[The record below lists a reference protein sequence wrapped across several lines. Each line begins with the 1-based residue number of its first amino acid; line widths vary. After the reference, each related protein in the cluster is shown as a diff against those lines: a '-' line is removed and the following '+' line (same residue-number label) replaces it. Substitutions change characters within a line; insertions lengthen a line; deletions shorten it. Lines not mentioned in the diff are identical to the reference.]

1 MRAIADDRGYNQCF
15 IPTKAWELRS
25 DRRCQRM
32 VAEMDV
38 SRPHR
43 ILELGC
49 GTGYMSKLLAEHEGS
64 DVLATDI
71 CKDFID
77 EARRN
82 HQAPNLSFE
91 ILDVSRPDLAEQ
103 LGSQFDYIVGN
114 GILHH
119 LYGDLNDVLPR
130 LKNLLVPRGELIFW
144 EPNLYNPVV
153 FLIFRIGLLRRLIRM
168 EPQEMA
174 FTGKWI
180 ARKLA
185 EAGFSHIRVEYRD
198 FLLPNTPDS
207 LIPVLIKAGDMLER
221 VPFLRRSAQSL
232 FISARNA

>member
-15 IPTKAWELRS
+15 LPTKAWEVRS
-25 DRRCQRM
+25 YRRCQRM

-49 GTGYMSKLLAEHEGS
+49 GTGYMSELLAEHKGS
-64 DVLATDI
+64 QVLATDI
-71 CKDFID
+71 CKDFVE

-82 HQAPNLSFE
+82 HRVPNLSFE
-91 ILDVSRPDLAEQ
+91 ILDVSRPDLEKQ
-103 LGSQFDYIVGN
+103 FDCQFDYIVGN

-119 LYGDLNDVLPR
+119 LYGDLGSVFPR
-130 LKNLLVPRGELIFW
+130 LKNLLLPGGKLVFW
-144 EPNLYNPVV
+144 EPNLYNPIV
-153 FLIFRIGLLRRLIRM
+153 FSIFKIGLVRKLVRL

-180 ARKLA
+180 AKKLA
-185 EAGFSHIRVEYRD
+185 RAGFSHVRVEYLD

-207 LIPVLIKAGDMLER
+207 LIPVFIKAGDILER
-221 VPFLRRSAQSL
+221 MPFLGRSAQSL
-232 FISARNA
+232 FISATKV